1 MDTYGRNR
9 FTEIDNQ
16 LASIRE
22 QISYIINLLKQN
34 GFKDYEKEAA
44 YKANLAL
51 PTIIVNRAERKVL
64 SLKGGDVQIRINDVK
79 ASMQDVLALRPRQD
93 R

>member
-1 MDTYGRNR
+1 MDDSTYGINR
-9 FTEIDNQ
+9 FTKIDNQ

-44 YKANLAL
+44 YKANLAMAKE
-51 PTIIVNRAERKVL
+51 INANWAKEVISEWEKEQNKV
-64 SLKGGDVQIRINDVK
+64 
-79 ASMQDVLALRPRQD
+79 QDNSKSE
-93 R
+93 